1 MANRV
6 RLLLLALVLLLL
18 APGAASAQESFADGP
33 LVYVFVVDGLD
44 GDRVDQGRA
53 PYLSRLLAGGE
64 GARSTYYRESRSI
77 MVAETNPNHAAMA
90 TGAYADRSGIPGNA
104 FAIQGQTENDDSCAP
119 APAAGG
125 GVTVV
130 SGENAN
136 CLQAETFF
144 QAAERQRDS
153 GDITTA
159 GVFGKPKLGRIFAAA
174 QADGSLFADFLTAP
188 CETQEGSNPA
198 YCTERIEDNPGTG
211 TAVDDREVM
220 DEVIRTIDE
229 GVPADGQTK
238 LPNLTFVNFPT
249 VDQSGHATGTGPAYD
264 QAISMA
270 DAQLERFVESQKRK
284 GLWGRTA
291 MLVLSDH
298 SMDSTPEKTSL
309 GQRFTAAGI
318 PSGAYE
324 IVQNGSAALVYLAN
338 RQDPA
343 RFDLLRRLRMAA
355 EGPEAALGLGGSPV
369 IEALYREDNP
379 VDGGAANTVRAK
391 HPGWRLDGDRIG
403 DLVVTHRPGGAFN
416 DPINPLAGNHGGP
429 QTRDNFFA
437 VIGGGDFVR
446 QQAIGGQAIT
456 SGANVFDDT
465 LLNPGQAE
473 NVDIAPTVLRLLGR
487 AAPAQNSG
495 RFLAEAF
502 ELSKLVDAPGT
513 AAQQQRRIRLTV
525 TPGRARAGRR
535 VRFRFRAVVP
545 SDDDIAPRINC
556 PSGRS
561 RRAQA
566 CRSSHRVV
574 PVRRATIRFAGR
586 PFRTNAR
593 GRATRVIRLRR
604 PGRRT
609 ARATRS
615 GLRPGTDRV
624 RGLRAAPQRR
634 QRREPQLTG

>member
-1 MANRV
+1 MANRI
-6 RLLLLALVLLLL
+6 RLLLLPLVLLLL
-18 APGAASAQESFADGP
+18 APTAASAQQSFADGP

-53 PYLSRLLAGGE
+53 PFLSRLLAGGE

-77 MVAETNPNHAAMA
+77 MVAETNNNHAAMA

-104 FAIQGQTENDDSCAP
+104 FAIQGQTESEDSCAP
-119 APAAGG
+119 ASAAGG

-136 CLQAETFF
+136 CLQAETLF
-144 QAAERQRDS
+144 QAAQRQRDP

-159 GVFGKPKLGRIFAAA
+159 GIFGKPKLGRIFSAR

-188 CETQEGSNPA
+188 CETQEGSNPD
-198 YCTERIEDNPGTG
+198 YCTERIDDNPGTG

-220 DEVIRTIDE
+220 DEVIRTIDQ

-249 VDQSGHATGTGPAYD
+249 VDQAGHATGAGSAYD
-264 QAISMA
+264 QAIAMA
-270 DAQLERFVESQKRK
+270 DAEIERFVESQKRK
-284 GLWGRTA
+284 GLWSRTA
-291 MLVLSDH
+291 MIVLSDH

-318 PSGAYE
+318 PSSAYE
-324 IVQNGSAALVYLAN
+324 IVQNGSAALVYLTD

-355 EGPEAALGLGGSPV
+355 EGPEAALGLGSPV
-369 IEALYREDNP
+369 LEALYREDNP
-379 VDGGAANTVRAK
+379 VDGGAANTVRAR
-391 HPGWRLDGDRIG
+391 HPGWRLEGDRVG
-403 DLVVTHRPGGAFN
+403 DLVVTHRPAGAFS

-437 VIGGGDFVR
+437 VIGGGSFVR

-487 AAPAQNSG
+487 SGPAQNSG

-502 ELSKLVDAPGT
+502 DLSKLVGAPG
-513 AAQQQRRIRLTV
+513 AAAPALRRIRLTV

-535 VRFRFRAVVP
+535 ARFRFRAVVP

-574 PVRRATIRFAGR
+574 PVRGATIRFAGR
-586 PFRTNAR
+586 RIKTNAR

-604 PGRRT
+604 PGRRV

-624 RGLRAAPQRR
+624 RALRAAPQRR